1 MARARLGLSRIIL
14 VAVMVVG
21 CRLSDAVGDA
31 PSTPVPDTE
40 ATPEAVSH
48 VVSADASVPIGIR
61 LHLENGAALTVG
73 PPGTQMIGQ
82 SPNRS
87 ADAIALYGHDHRG
100 LWVVWLGRN
109 ENLGPDCYALSKIGY
124 DRPGFIGWPDDGF
137 KLPKAPGFRAESGV
151 SLDRDPGSHLVGWWS
166 SGGLAPQATFCIS
179 SGGAVTS
186 VSP

>member
-1 MARARLGLSRIIL
+1 MARARSGLSRIIL

-31 PSTPVPDTE
+31 PSTPIPDTE

-48 VVSADASVPIGIR
+48 VVSTEASVPIGMR
-61 LHLENGAALTVG
+61 LDLQNGGALTVG
-73 PPGTQMIGQ
+73 PPGTRMIVQ
-82 SPNRS
+82 NPNLS
-87 ADAIALYGHDHRG
+87 ADTIALYGHDHRG

-109 ENLGPDCYALSKIGY
+109 ENLGPDCYALPKVGY

-137 KLPKAPGFRAESGV
+137 KLPKATDFRAESGA
-151 SLDRDPGSHLVGWWS
+151 SLDRDPGSYSVGRWS
-166 SGGLAPQATFCIS
+166 SGGLAPQATFCVS
-179 SGGAVTS
+179 SDGVVKS